1 MAKLQTN
8 YEFISDKSKNPVV
21 SDDYIKHGN
30 NWLGDVVNTAVE
42 ALNAKADKTYVDAEL
57 AKKATTE
64 SVATV
69 DAKLNGKADAN
80 VVSQLQATVNTKAD
94 ASTVSAL
101 SERVTANTTGITEA
115 NARIDQ
121 IVALPEGST
130 TADAELIDI
139 RTKADGSVAASAGA
153 AVREQVTDLKSE
165 LSQIKTNYFDISKSA
180 FQTISNGNIIN
191 QKNSILSEELNADDY
206 DGTTFTSIDGAN
218 HIRIVSCNVSGA
230 TSGYTKTTPWSNTVT
245 ISKSSLGAYK
255 YFRIHYFDGFA
266 YGDLNNASKLIGVD
280 NPKLQRVKYDF
291 NTIEINEI
299 KKMYHR

>member
-64 SVATV
+64 AVATV
-69 DAKLNGKADAN
+69 DAKVNGKADAN

-94 ASTVSAL
+94 SSAVSAL

-130 TADAELIDI
+130 TGDAELIDI
-139 RTKADGSVAASAGA
+139 RTKADGTVAASAGA
-153 AVREQVTDLKSE
+153 AVREQVTDLKS
-165 LSQIKTNYFDISKSA
+165 
-180 FQTISNGNIIN
+180 
-191 QKNSILSEELNADDY
+191 
-206 DGTTFTSIDGAN
+206 
-218 HIRIVSCNVSGA
+218 
-230 TSGYTKTTPWSNTVT
+230 
-245 ISKSSLGAYK
+245 
-255 YFRIHYFDGFA
+255 
-266 YGDLNNASKLIGVD
+266 DLNQLLHCFTLIPV
-280 NPKLQRVKYDF
+280 
-291 NTIEINEI
+291 
-299 KKMYHR
+299 